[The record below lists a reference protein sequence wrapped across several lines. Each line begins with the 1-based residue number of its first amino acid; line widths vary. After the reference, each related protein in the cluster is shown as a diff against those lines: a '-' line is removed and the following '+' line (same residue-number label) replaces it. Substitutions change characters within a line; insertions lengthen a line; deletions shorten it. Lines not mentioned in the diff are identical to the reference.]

1 MVLTLSA
8 TEIPALVAV
17 LFLGLSAGL
26 FFAFTVAVMPGLRRT
41 DDAAFVATMTAI
53 NRAIL
58 NFPFGLVFVG
68 ALIAPVVAA
77 VLAFI
82 TGAASPWLLIAAAVV
97 YLLGVVVV
105 TGGVNVPLN
114 EALDREGDRAAFE
127 PRWVR
132 FNTVRTLSA
141 IAAFALALLA
151 L

>member
-1 MVLTLSA
+1 MVFSLSA
-8 TEIPALVAV
+8 TDIPALVAA
-17 LFLGLSAGL
+17 LLLGLSAGL
-26 FFAFTVAVMPGLRRT
+26 FFAFSVAVMPGLKRT
-41 DDAAFVATMTAI
+41 DDGTFVATMTAI

-68 ALIAPVVAA
+68 ALLSPVLAA

-97 YLLGVVVV
+97 YLLGVIVV

-114 EALDREGDRAAFE
+114 ETLDRDGDRAAFE
-127 PRWVR
+127 KRWVR
-132 FNTVRTLSA
+132 FTLIRTLSA
-141 IAAFALALLA
+141 IVAFALALLA

>member
-1 MVLTLSA
+1 MVISLSA
-8 TEIPALVAV
+8 TDIPAIAAAL
-17 LFLGLSAGL
+17 LLGLSAGL
-26 FFAFTVAVMPGLRRT
+26 FFAFSVAVMPGLRRT

-82 TGAASPWLLIAAAVV
+82 TGASSPWLLIAAAAV
-97 YLLGVVVV
+97 YLVGVLFV

-114 EALDREGDRAAFE
+114 EALDRDGKRRAFE
-127 PRWVR
+127 DRWVR
-132 FNTVRTLSA
+132 FNNVRTVSGTV
-141 IAAFALALLA
+141 AFALALVA

>member
-1 MVLTLSA
+1 MVISLSA
-8 TEIPALVAV
+8 TDIPAIVAA
-17 LFLGLSAGL
+17 LLLGLSAGL
-26 FFAFTVAVMPGLRRT
+26 FFAFSVAVMPGLRRT

-77 VLAFI
+77 ILAFI
-82 TGAASPWLLIAAAVV
+82 TGASSPWLLIAAAAV
-97 YLLGVVVV
+97 YLVGVLFV

-114 EALDREGDRAAFE
+114 EALDRDGKRRAFE
-127 PRWVR
+127 GRWVR
-132 FNTVRTLSA
+132 FNNIRTVSGTV
-141 IAAFALALLA
+141 AFALALVA